1 MKKSFRGL
9 LQFTKVKKGSS
20 DLWNKQGSSFENVDV
35 LKNSEKVPHSKSSF
49 YNQLIKC
56 SLFLVSLWPVINT
69 EERTRIASPC
79 VAALNSL
86 NLIYIG
92 GCADLRTP
100 LLWTGVSLKN
110 EPIFWLEHLVS
121 GFVCNARVNVDAS
134 SNAPVSRLKLL

>member
-1 MKKSFRGL
+1 MFCSRYYFDKFIPCSWDDSKLRKHNTKTSSNVVKKSFRGL

-69 EERTRIASPC
+69 EERTRIASPG

-92 GCADLRTP
+92 GVQICGP
-100 LLWTGVSLKN
+100 LFC
-110 EPIFWLEHLVS
+110 EPVF
-121 GFVCNARVNVDAS
+121 
-134 SNAPVSRLKLL
+134 P